1 MCVGVAL
8 VEVGLSRC
16 GPWLKWV
23 AARMSVRHGAAV
35 PSPPLLVRKIPYL
48 RPRPGQT
55 VALLGLHLQV
65 EVEVQQQQVEVE
77 CSRSSATTTAS

>member
-1 MCVGVAL
+1 MLVWAL
-8 VEVGLSRC
+8 VEVGLSRFK
-16 GPWLKWV
+16 PWLKWV

-55 VALLGLHLQV
+55 VEQDVGVALLGLHLQV
-65 EVEVQQQQVEVE
+65 EVEVQQQ
-77 CSRSSATTTAS
+77 